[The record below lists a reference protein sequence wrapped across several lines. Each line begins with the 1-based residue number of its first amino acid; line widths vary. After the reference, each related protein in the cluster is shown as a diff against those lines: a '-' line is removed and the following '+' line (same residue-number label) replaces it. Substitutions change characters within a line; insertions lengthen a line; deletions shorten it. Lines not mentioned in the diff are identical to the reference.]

1 MGVDTKFSALF
12 EMASA
17 VINKKSII
25 NFIPIPENLINRYQF
40 YTRSDN
46 SKIYQ
51 QIPDLKNHT
60 LEDSLIHFFMID
72 PLFKNGYII
81 SFAEGE
87 EYVMGIRKSNY
98 ISNSLA
104 KNILYLDRDG
114 VLNKDTGYPNL
125 NSLSFDPKMLE
136 KLREFIDFNNIDAVC
151 VVSNQSGIA
160 RGLLSLEEAIDVMLE
175 VIDFSKKM
183 EFI

>member
-1 MGVDTKFSALF
+1 
-12 EMASA
+12 
-17 VINKKSII
+17 
-25 NFIPIPENLINRYQF
+25 
-40 YTRSDN
+40 
-46 SKIYQ
+46 
-51 QIPDLKNHT
+51 
-60 LEDSLIHFFMID
+60 MID

-151 VVSNQSGIA
+151 VVTI
-160 RGLLSLEEAIDVMLE
+160 SLALPV
-175 VIDFSKKM
+175 DFYRLKKQLM
-183 EFI
+183 